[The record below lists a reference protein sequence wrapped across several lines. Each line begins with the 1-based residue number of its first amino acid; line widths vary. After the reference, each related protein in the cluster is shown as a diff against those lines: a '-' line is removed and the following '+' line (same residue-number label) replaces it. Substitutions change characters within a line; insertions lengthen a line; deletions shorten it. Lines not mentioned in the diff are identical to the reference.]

1 MNIHCMSC
9 GHSIELGSA
18 YETYQGPLR
27 CVVCKTLMTVRIE
40 EGQLRSMAPADT
52 LVVPEPPQPIVANP
66 N

>member
-18 YETYQGPLR
+18 YDTYQGPLR

-40 EGQLRSMAPADT
+40 EGQLRSMEPAAAI
-52 LVVPEPPQPIVANP
+52 VEPIQIHAALSNP